1 MGDPSMTELERRYTN
16 VAVELRGAADSPKI
30 GGYAAV
36 FGKLSQN
43 LGGFVERS
51 ADTAFN
57 NWAAQNW
64 PDVIARFDH
73 DNAYLLGT
81 TAARTL
87 ELRVDSTGLLYEV
100 LPPKARADILE
111 LTQRGDIRK
120 SSFAFRVPPEGDEW
134 GLSDQGFPMRTLLN
148 VQLVD
153 VDPVVSPAYLDT
165 TAGLRSLAAKFDAGL
180 DEVRS
185 LAQANELRKFFVR
198 SDPKAPQPKRR
209 LSGAAALA
217 RVREREG
224 RY

>member
-1 MGDPSMTELERRYTN
+1 MAAIERRYTN
-16 VAVELRGAADSPKI
+16 VAVELRASGDNQKI

-36 FGKLSQN
+36 FWKLSHN

-51 ADTAFN
+51 ADSAMN

-64 PDVIARFDH
+64 PEVICRFDH
-73 DNAYLLGT
+73 DNGFLLGT

-87 ELRVDSTGLLYEV
+87 ELRTDKTGLLYEV
-100 LPPKARADILE
+100 IPPRARADILE
-111 LTQRGDIRK
+111 LTQRGDIRQ
-120 SSFAFRVPPEGDEW
+120 SSFAFRTPPEGDEW
-134 GLSDQGFPMRTLLN
+134 GLSDQGYPMRTLVN

-153 VDPVVSPAYLDT
+153 VAPVVQPAYPDT
-165 TAGLRSLAAKFDAGL
+165 TVGLRSLAAKFDAPL

-198 SDPKAPQPKRR
+198 TDGPSPQPPKRR

-217 RVREREG
+217 RIREREG
-224 RY
+224 SPL